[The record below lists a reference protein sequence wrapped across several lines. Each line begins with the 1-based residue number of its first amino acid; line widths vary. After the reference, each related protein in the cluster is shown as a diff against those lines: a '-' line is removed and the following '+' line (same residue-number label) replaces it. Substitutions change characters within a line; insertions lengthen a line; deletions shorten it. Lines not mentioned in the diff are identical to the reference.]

1 MILMNHEVGAASS
14 PTFEQWL
21 AAEVGPQADVARLKS
36 YLDLHEFKAGE
47 LLFHQGEPSDSV
59 DLIVSGCIAVTIV
72 DENSSRPVKLRRVTG
87 HTIVGEMGFYRH
99 APRSTNVMAEAPTVV
114 YRLSKESFDRMEQE
128 NATTAAAF
136 HAFIIRV
143 LSDRL
148 EFANREIAA
157 LS

>member
-1 MILMNHEVGAASS
+1 
-14 PTFEQWL
+14 
-21 AAEVGPQADVARLKS
+21 
-36 YLDLHEFKAGE
+36 
-47 LLFHQGEPSDSV
+47 
-59 DLIVSGCIAVTIV
+59 VSGCIAITID
-72 DENSSRPVKLRRVTG
+72 DESSGRPVKLRRVTG

-99 APRSTNVMAEAPTVV
+99 ASRSANVMAEEPTVV
-114 YRLSKESFDRMEQE
+114 YRLSKESFERMEQE
-128 NATTAAAF
+128 NTATAAAF